1 MAQAQLQPPE
11 YTIYTYARARPKNR
25 QPENWQYHATLD
37 DPVAAMSAAED
48 LYRTQKFT
56 RVEIKKKFFDERR
69 GRLADCTFRVFES
82 RGRMLQKMMDM
93 SNTGLSSVMI
103 GLTSVLF
110 LYGIGL
116 LLAQ

>member
-1 MAQAQLQPPE
+1 MAQAQAQPPE
-11 YTIYTYARARPKNR
+11 YTIYTYARASRKSRQPKN
-25 QPENWQYHATLD
+25 WQCHATLE
-37 DPVAAMSAAED
+37 DPIAAMNTAES
-48 LYRTQKFT
+48 LYRTRKFHK
-56 RVEIKKKFFDERR
+56 VEIKKKFFDERK

-82 RGRMLQKMMDM
+82 RKLMLQKMMDVT
-93 SNTGLSSVMI
+93 NTGLSSLMI

>member
-1 MAQAQLQPPE
+1 MAQAQAHLPE
-11 YTIYTYARARPKNR
+11 YTIYTYARARAKDR
-25 QPENWQYHATLD
+25 QPKSWTCHATLD
-37 DPVAAMSAAED
+37 DPVAATNAAES
-48 LYRTQKFT
+48 LYRTRQFT
-56 RVEIKKKFFDERR
+56 RVEIKKKFFDERK
-69 GRLADCTFRVFES
+69 GRLAACTFRVFES

-93 SNTGLSSVMI
+93 TNMGMSSVMI